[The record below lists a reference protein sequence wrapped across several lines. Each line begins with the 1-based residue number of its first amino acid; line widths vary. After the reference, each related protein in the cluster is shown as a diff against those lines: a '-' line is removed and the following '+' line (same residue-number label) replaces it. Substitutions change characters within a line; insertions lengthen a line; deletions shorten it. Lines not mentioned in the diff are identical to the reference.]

1 MTPAE
6 LAALGDITKLKPAP
20 KAPVEAREFV
30 KDWKT
35 ADLQPLMAKVGSGRN
50 FARGKATFE
59 AAQCALCHRYGD
71 QGGAAGPDLTTIA
84 TRFKRQD
91 ILESMTEASKVVSEQ
106 YMNTAFTMKDGGF
119 LAGRI
124 KQENDA
130 EVVVLTNPFDATTT
144 ATVNKSEIKSRELS
158 KISIMP
164 PGLLNTFSDGEIL
177 DLIAFLES
185 MNDPQHPNFNQ

>member
-1 MTPAE
+1 M
-6 LAALGDITKLKPAP
+6 AARQRQQPGEMGADQR
-20 KAPVEAREFV
+20 RE
-30 KDWKT
+30 
-35 ADLQPLMAKVGSGRN
+35 
-50 FARGKATFE
+50 
-59 AAQCALCHRYGD
+59 
-71 QGGAAGPDLTTIA
+71 
-84 TRFKRQD
+84 
-91 ILESMTEASKVVSEQ
+91 
-106 YMNTAFTMKDGGF
+106 GGF
-119 LAGRI
+119 VAGRI